1 MRFTIRNCVLRYKAL
16 NSLNFYN
23 KISMIRVVRK
33 VPDAD
38 SCIRR
43 THGFGLYVKEDDD
56 YD

>member
-1 MRFTIRNCVLRYKAL
+1 
-16 NSLNFYN
+16 
-23 KISMIRVVRK
+23 MIRVVRNAS
-33 VPDAD
+33 DGD